1 MVQACTKGTGSA
13 NRHCSYRAETCQ
25 VQRVR
30 QFSWVVLC
38 RQIEASLH
46 LLDISMDGNTVRV
59 EGARPDERVISDN
72 VLEDVQKAHPVSMPQ
87 AASLHS
93 CPPVCEDTIERQEAD
108 ALAARL
114 VYKDAEV
121 MVELVAQADF
131 KPDTLNLTGQ
141 PILVCYPV
149 MHSAFDSFGIL
160 LRPPGIF
167 ISAPR
172 LSTQPQTQSAGTPL
186 C

>member
-1 MVQACTKGTGSA
+1 MVHAYTKGTGQA
-13 NRHCSYRAETCQ
+13 RK
-25 VQRVR
+25 VQ
-30 QFSWVVLC
+30 QLGWVVLC

-72 VLEDVQKAHPVSMPQ
+72 VLEDVQKAHPASMPQ

-93 CPPVCEDTIERQEAD
+93 NPLVCEDTIERQEAD

-141 PILVCYPV
+141 PMVGLSACVSV
-149 MHSAFDSFGIL
+149 MHSAIDSCAVL
-160 LRPPGIF
+160 LCPPGIP
-167 ISAPR
+167 ISIP
-172 LSTQPQTQSAGTPL
+172 S
-186 C
+186 

>member
-1 MVQACTKGTGSA
+1 M
-13 NRHCSYRAETCQ
+13 
-25 VQRVR
+25 
-30 QFSWVVLC
+30 FVLC

-59 EGARPDERVISDN
+59 EGAMPDERVISDN
-72 VLEDVQKAHPVSMPQ
+72 VLEDVQKAHPASMPQ

-93 CPPVCEDTIERQEAD
+93 CPPVCEDTIERQDAD

-121 MVELVAQADF
+121 MVELVTQADF

-141 PILVCYPV
+141 PILMCFPV
-149 MHSAFDSFGIL
+149 MHSALDSFAVL
-160 LRPPGIF
+160 LCP
-167 ISAPR
+167 
-172 LSTQPQTQSAGTPL
+172 LSLLTSVSG
-186 C
+186 